1 MSVTELAT
9 RSVMVPI
16 PSDFEAR
23 AHGHMI
29 NAADLAL
36 MPAHSIGYL
45 IASGFYRDVSAR
57 ASRKRADRVAD
68 IKAGRAS
75 PMAERRIANEIATV
89 ERLVK
94 RIASERI
101 DKICEAR
108 GLRKPR
114 SLVRR
119 AAIERM
125 IAEQYNDIYAEA
137 NARNASNASAAAQ
150 ASSAIVTG
158 PPTASDASA
167 PSEAK

>member
-1 MSVTELAT
+1 MGETELPVRT
-9 RSVMVPI
+9 VLVPI
-16 PSDFEAR
+16 PEDFITR
-23 AHGHMI
+23 AHGHSL
-29 NAADLAL
+29 NAGDLAL

-45 IASGFYRDVSAR
+45 IASGFWRDVGMR
-57 ASRKRADRVAD
+57 GVKKRADRVAD
-68 IKAGRAS
+68 IKAGRAT
-75 PMAERRIANEIATV
+75 PVYERAIRREIATV
-89 ERLVK
+89 ERLVR
-94 RIASERI
+94 RIESERI

-150 ASSAIVTG
+150 ASSSVVIG
-158 PPTASDASA
+158 
-167 PSEAK
+167 PSEPRAEP